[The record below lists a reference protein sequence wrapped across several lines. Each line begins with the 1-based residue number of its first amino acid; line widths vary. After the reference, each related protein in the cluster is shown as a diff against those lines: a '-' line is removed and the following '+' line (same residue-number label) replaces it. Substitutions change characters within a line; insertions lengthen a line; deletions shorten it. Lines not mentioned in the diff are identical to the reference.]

1 MKKNLNEAAAAG
13 PARGGFD
20 SCEICYV
27 LEPECHEDQTCAYVA
42 QMQSTS
48 HTQNVAS
55 TAPLQCTLASSVFHS
70 DLHKLSGFWH
80 SHPACFQ
87 DLAQTAARS
96 SERLPGRTLLHL
108 APLQLFA
115 YPIYVQHN
123 NNTKKNN
130 NPFWRSNPMPTLK
143 LSATIKS
150 EMLQIQYYRWM
161 AGHISYSSVV
171 FGLGN
176 SQARKQQNALWT
188 WHYSPTQKPELIWN
202 CAARL
207 CLVRNLRIQRKN

>member
-1 MKKNLNEAAAAG
+1 MASNFILSAVCTSKTSSFMMKQNLNEAAAAG

-20 SCEICYV
+20 SCKICSV
-27 LEPECHEDQTCAYVA
+27 LEPEWHEDQTCAYVA

-55 TAPLQCTLASSVFHS
+55 TAPLRCTLASSVFHS
-70 DLHKLSGFWH
+70 DLHKLSGFWR

-96 SERLPGRTLLHL
+96 SERIPSRTLFHL

-123 NNTKKNN
+123 NNEKTTTHSED
-130 NPFWRSNPMPTLK
+130 PIPCVHGSFLQPSNLK
-143 LSATIKS
+143 
-150 EMLQIQYYRWM
+150 
-161 AGHISYSSVV
+161 
-171 FGLGN
+171 
-176 SQARKQQNALWT
+176 
-188 WHYSPTQKPELIWN
+188 
-202 CAARL
+202 C
-207 CLVRNLRIQRKN
+207 